1 MSIATADG
9 RFGTAADAPRPSNA
23 TSATDSLPCQSG
35 FPSSWSRVRIP
46 SPAPDGRQFLGQE
59 IPIVEAFERRMAA
72 GSCSRRPP
80 PVEARRQL
88 HDHEERD
95 DRADGN
101 GQAGEAFEEKGVGE
115 EDEID

>member
-46 SPAPDGRQFLGQE
+46 SPAPDGRQFRS
-59 IPIVEAFERRMAA
+59 VRRYRSLKPSR
-72 GSCSRRPP
+72 GEWRELVSCSRRPP

-88 HDHEERD
+88 HDHEQRD
-95 DRADGN
+95 DRADGDR
-101 GQAGEAFEEKGVGE
+101 QAGEAFEEKGVGE
-115 EDEID
+115 E